1 MKKKILEDEPNDCV
15 CHKRDAMGESV
26 CLGSATT
33 VMSILTHLAYGYGA
47 TMCVSVCTSRAHTH
61 THKRARKCALTHSGI
76 TFLSLNPWTAGRARF
91 PKCWKIC
98 SAKEHT
104 LTFRWHRS
112 HTRWNAIHTTVAD
125 IIKWSHVCYTSAIES
140 LSCAVHTAYRIVVVV
155 PLYLFPLVC
164 AANAHFY
171 TNIFIPTNTTIRV
184 HHSVENVLHSLCIL
198 SATGHTSH
206 IGIRSIR
213 RVAKSKEN
221 RICLLRANDANT
233 TTMSNDDNLPLINS
247 THTACHLCAHSI
259 HIRFY
264 RFVFKQL

>member
-1 MKKKILEDEPNDCV
+1 MATGPQCACLCV
-15 CHKRDAMGESV
+15 R
-26 CLGSATT
+26 
-33 VMSILTHLAYGYGA
+33 
-47 TMCVSVCTSRAHTH
+47 RAHTQ
-61 THKRARKCALTHSGI
+61 ARKCALTHSGI
-76 TFLSLNPWTAGRARF
+76 TFLPLNPWTAGRAQF

-104 LTFRWHRS
+104 FSGIVRV
-112 HTRWNAIHTTVAD
+112 RWNAIHTTVAD

-140 LSCAVHTAYRIVVVV
+140 LSCAVHTAYAYRIVVV
-155 PLYLFPLVC
+155 PPYLLPLVWC
-164 AANAHFY
+164 
-171 TNIFIPTNTTIRV
+171 TLRMRIFIQILHP
-184 HHSVENVLHSLCIL
+184 HHLHSSIIGGECTAFTKCIL

-206 IGIRSIR
+206 IGIRIR

-247 THTACHLCAHSI
+247 IHTTCLLCAHSI